1 MNNNTW
7 QVFHFG
13 LLVTG
18 RTEEKHLP
26 KLFNALQS
34 EGGVQGRC
42 HFEVIRAVHF
52 FVYMLEAYYF
62 ANANNSVLSTNFKD
76 KDKP

>member
-1 MNNNTW
+1 MNSQNNTW

-18 RTEEKHLP
+18 RTEEKHLS

-34 EGGVQGRC
+34 QPFVQKRKNQ
-42 HFEVIRAVHF
+42 ESI
-52 FVYMLEAYYF
+52 
-62 ANANNSVLSTNFKD
+62 
-76 KDKP
+76 